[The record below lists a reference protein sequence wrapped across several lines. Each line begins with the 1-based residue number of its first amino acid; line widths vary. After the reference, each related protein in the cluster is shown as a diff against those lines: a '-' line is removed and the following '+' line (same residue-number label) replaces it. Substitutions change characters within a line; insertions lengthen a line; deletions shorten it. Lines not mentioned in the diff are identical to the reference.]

1 MPQASTTKLE
11 TRPGFFRQ
19 IAHMAM
25 LCSIGIK
32 RSQLTRMAAALSY
45 RTIFG
50 LIPILV
56 VGLVFTA
63 TFAKEEQIRGWIESV
78 LQFAG
83 LSQIAVAPTPD
94 VGPSPGTSGRLDEWI
109 ADMVNHVRGLKWELV
124 GFLGLG
130 TLIYAAISML
140 VEIEE
145 AFNQI
150 YNAPSG
156 RSWTRRVTQYWTL
169 LTLGSL
175 FLVGSFSIPAQL
187 ESYVN
192 KAMTYAREAVGMTDD
207 HAALV
212 PPPGPAATEAP
223 RPHEPAAVPAST
235 STEVAGATASLPPE
249 KTWTGK
255 LIGAMFSVG
264 VSCALFLTIFCV
276 VPNTRVQVGP
286 ASVGA
291 FVTAG
296 LWELAKQ
303 GFAMYVSASKGYT
316 TLYGAL
322 ALLPMF
328 LIWVYLTWIIV
339 LFGLHVAH
347 AMQAYRTAT
356 RQGLSQSVMVA
367 LGLLVEQH
375 SSDRPNRS
383 VDPSAMVLIMSVVGE
398 RFAQGK
404 PTDHAHV
411 ADRTG
416 LDEPTV
422 VQMLERL
429 AAAGLLH
436 RVAVGGVDDAAFVLA
451 RPAQA
456 ITLSE
461 ILELAHES
469 SDRIKS
475 PAAIKLLETLAKA
488 RHEAVAGR
496 TLADALA

>member
-1 MPQASTTKLE
+1 
-11 TRPGFFRQ
+11 
-19 IAHMAM
+19 
-25 LCSIGIK
+25 
-32 RSQLTRMAAALSY
+32 
-45 RTIFG
+45 
-50 LIPILV
+50 
-56 VGLVFTA
+56 
-63 TFAKEEQIRGWIESV
+63 
-78 LQFAG
+78 
-83 LSQIAVAPTPD
+83 
-94 VGPSPGTSGRLDEWI
+94 
-109 ADMVNHVRGLKWELV
+109 
-124 GFLGLG
+124 
-130 TLIYAAISML
+130 
-140 VEIEE
+140 
-145 AFNQI
+145 
-150 YNAPSG
+150 
-156 RSWTRRVTQYWTL
+156 
-169 LTLGSL
+169 
-175 FLVGSFSIPAQL
+175 
-187 ESYVN
+187 
-192 KAMTYAREAVGMTDD
+192 
-207 HAALV
+207 
-212 PPPGPAATEAP
+212 
-223 RPHEPAAVPAST
+223 
-235 STEVAGATASLPPE
+235 
-249 KTWTGK
+249 
-255 LIGAMFSVG
+255 
-264 VSCALFLTIFCV
+264 
-276 VPNTRVQVGP
+276 VQVGP

>member
-1 MPQASTTKLE
+1 MAKLC
-11 TRPGFFRQ
+11 
-19 IAHMAM
+19 A
-25 LCSIGIK
+25 IGIQ

-50 LIPILV
+50 LIPVLV

-63 TFAKEEQIRGWIESV
+63 TFAKEEQIRGWIESI

-83 LSQIAVAPTPD
+83 LSQIAVTPD
-94 VGPSPGTSGRLDEWI
+94 AIAGTSGRLDEWI
-109 ADMVNHVRGLKWELV
+109 RDMVDRVRGLKWELV
-124 GFLGLG
+124 GFLGLA

-150 YNAPSG
+150 YNAPGG

-175 FLVGSFSIPAQL
+175 FLVGSFSIPSQL
-187 ESYVN
+187 ETYVN
-192 KAMTYAREAVGMTDD
+192 KGMTFARQAVGYAVGN
-207 HAALV
+207 HQEIPPVEVGPPPPPELVAPVAADATPAVVVV
-212 PPPGPAATEAP
+212 PP
-223 RPHEPAAVPAST
+223 
-235 STEVAGATASLPPE
+235 

-255 LIGAMFSVG
+255 LIGATFSVG
-264 VSCALFLTIFCV
+264 VSFALFLTIFCV
-276 VPNTRVQVGP
+276 VPNTRVQIGP

-291 FVTAG
+291 FFTAG

-303 GFAMYVSASKGYT
+303 GFSMYVASSKGYT

-328 LIWVYLTWIIV
+328 LIWVYVTWIIV

-356 RQGLSQSVMVA
+356 RKGLTQSVMVA

-375 SSDRPNRS
+375 SSDRAGRS
-383 VDPSAMVLIMSVVGE
+383 VDPSAMILVMSVVGE
-398 RFAQGK
+398 RFAEGK
-404 PTDHAHV
+404 TTDHAHV

-422 VQMLERL
+422 VNLLERL

-436 RVAVGGVDDAAFVLA
+436 RVTAGGVDDAAFALA
-451 RPAQA
+451 KPPAQ
-456 ITLSE
+456 ITLTQ
-461 ILELAHES
+461 ILELAQDPAE
-469 SDRIKS
+469 RIKS
-475 PAAIKLLETLAKA
+475 PAATKLLESLAKA
-488 RHEAVAGR
+488 RQEAVAGR

>member
-1 MPQASTTKLE
+1 MPPASTTKLE
-11 TRPGFFRQ
+11 TRPGLFRQ

-83 LSQIAVAPTPD
+83 LSQIAVSPTPD
-94 VGPSPGTSGRLDEWI
+94 VGPSPGTSGRLDQWI

-175 FLVGSFSIPAQL
+175 FLVGSFSVPAQL

-192 KAMTYAREAVGMTDD
+192 KAMTYAREAVGMAEEAQPAHTSPNMQSQ
-207 HAALV
+207 HAT
-212 PPPGPAATEAP
+212 PTETAAAP
-223 RPHEPAAVPAST
+223 
-235 STEVAGATASLPPE
+235 ATATPSESAKPATPPE

-255 LIGAMFSVG
+255 LIGALFSVG
-264 VSCALFLTIFCV
+264 VSFALFLTIFCV

-291 FVTAG
+291 FFTAG

-375 SSDRPNRS
+375 SSTRPNRS
-383 VDPSAMVLIMSVVGE
+383 IDPAAMVLVMSVVGE

-411 ADRTG
+411 ADRAG
-416 LDEPTV
+416 LDETTV

-429 AAAGLLH
+429 AGAGLLH

-461 ILELAHES
+461 ILELAHEP

-475 PAAIKLLETLAKA
+475 PAAIKMLEALAKA
-488 RHEAVAGR
+488 RHDAVAGR